1 MNFWLM
7 MSIATTVLIVVS
19 CVFGWPLFEKEE
31 INLRNIILGIVLA
44 IILYI
49 IFWTGNK
56 FIVYLSS
63 LKPGLFSDRIK
74 NLNSIYANS
83 QQFSSI
89 LISGLLFFP
98 IGFGEEIFWR
108 GFIQHFFTQKWN
120 APIGF
125 AVTTF
130 LYVMVHI
137 PTGNPILMLAAFT
150 CGLFWGIGYWASG
163 SLIPVLVSHMVWDP
177 LIFVIMPIK

>member
-1 MNFWLM
+1 
-7 MSIATTVLIVVS
+7 MSGRGTV
-19 CVFGWPLFEKEE
+19 
-31 INLRNIILGIVLA
+31 
-44 IILYI
+44 
-49 IFWTGNK
+49 
-56 FIVYLSS
+56 
-63 LKPGLFSDRIK
+63 
-74 NLNSIYANS
+74 
-83 QQFSSI
+83 
-89 LISGLLFFP
+89 
-98 IGFGEEIFWR
+98 
-108 GFIQHFFTQKWN
+108 FFTQKRN
-120 APIGF
+120 APIGI